1 MIQLN
6 MLSYWEYSEQ
16 RNVSLFRLSRVSK
29 ISLNKIQKEK
39 IKENRKQKTI
49 DRTPMIIDRLGY

>member
-1 MIQLN
+1 